1 MTDDGDKAN
10 VLNDYFRNQTVINDG
25 SVEVP
30 GIADYNLVSHLHN
43 IILTPDEIENVLKSL
58 PLGKAAS
65 PDGINNKILKELANT
80 LPLPF
85 CNLFNRS
92 LALGEDPELWK
103 RFHITPVP
111 KPGDPSIVSN
121 HRPVALLSDIEKTFE
136 RPVFKHLYNLLHVNN
151 ILTPHQ
157 SGFTPGDL
165 TANQLT
171 YLYDTFCEALD
182 SGKEVRVVF
191 CDISKAFDRV
201 WHRGLL
207 CKLTAAGVTG
217 TALKWFKS
225 YLSNRTQRVVLPGV
239 FSDWKDIKAGVP
251 QGSILGPLLFLVFI
265 NDIVSDINSNIRL
278 FADDTTIYVIVENP
292 LTASVVLNSDMQ
304 KIDSWAD
311 MWLVKF
317 NPLKSE
323 SFTVSRKLNRP
334 YHPPIY
340 TGNQQIAE
348 VTSHKYLGIIFS
360 HDCSWHSHIDYI
372 KEKAWQRINIMRRLK
387 FIFDRKS
394 LETIYFSFIR
404 PILEYGDTIW
414 DNCTQYEKQEL
425 DKIQKEA
432 TRIVTGGTILVSLQ
446 SLYQEVGWES
456 LQDN

>member
-1 MTDDGDKAN
+1 M
-10 VLNDYFRNQTVINDG
+10 
-25 SVEVP
+25 
-30 GIADYNLVSHLHN
+30 
-43 IILTPDEIENVLKSL
+43 
-58 PLGKAAS
+58 
-65 PDGINNKILKELANT
+65 
-80 LPLPF
+80 
-85 CNLFNRS
+85 
-92 LALGEDPELWK
+92 
-103 RFHITPVP
+103 
-111 KPGDPSIVSN
+111 
-121 HRPVALLSDIEKTFE
+121 
-136 RPVFKHLYNLLHVNN
+136 
-151 ILTPHQ
+151 
-157 SGFTPGDL
+157 
-165 TANQLT
+165 T

-182 SGKEVRVVF
+182 SGKEVRVMF

-207 CKLTAAGVTG
+207 CKLKAAGVTG
-217 TALKWFKS
+217 NVLKWFKS
-225 YLSNRTQRVVLPGV
+225 YLSNRKQRVVLPGV

-292 LTASVVLNSDMQ
+292 LTTSVVLNSDIQ

-311 MWLVKF
+311 KWLVKF

-323 SFTVSRKLNRP
+323 SFTRKLNRP

-340 TGNQQIAE
+340 MGNQQIAE
-348 VTSHKYLGIIFS
+348 VTSHKHLGIVFS

-387 FIFDRKS
+387 FVLDRKS

-414 DNCTQYEKQEL
+414 DNCTQYENQEL
-425 DKIQKEA
+425 DKIQNEA
-432 TRIVTGGTILVSLQ
+432 ARIVTGATILVSLQ
-446 SLYQEVGWES
+446 SLYQEIGWES
-456 LQDN
+456 LQGRRLNHKLNLFF